1 MTALAFGVLCF
12 SSLLTVIDP
21 IAVAPVFV
29 SMTSTVDAAERRRRA
44 VRACI
49 AALAILILFACAG
62 SLVLRFFGLTI
73 EAFRIAGGVLF
84 GVLAMSMLAG
94 DASGG
99 LLPKGSDAMDP
110 SVVPLG
116 IPLIGGPGAITT
128 VMVLGGQ
135 SRSGAH
141 AVALALALFLAIA
154 VTALVLAAAPRLVRR
169 LGPNGVQLVT
179 RLMGLLML
187 VLGVQFVIDGI
198 RPIAAEILRGAG

>member
-21 IAVAPVFV
+21 IAVAPLFV
-29 SMTSTVDAAERRRRA
+29 SMNSEVDARERRRRA
-44 VRACI
+44 IRACV
-49 AALAILILFACAG
+49 AALAILILFASAG
-62 SLVLRFFGLTI
+62 SLVLRIFGLTI

-84 GVLAMSMLAG
+84 GVLAMSMLSG

-99 LLPKGSDAMDP
+99 LVPKGSDAADP
-110 SVVPLG
+110 SIVPLG

-135 SRSGAH
+135 SSSSAH
-141 AVALALALFLAIA
+141 AFALALALLLVIV

-169 LGPNGVQLVT
+169 LGPSGVQLVT